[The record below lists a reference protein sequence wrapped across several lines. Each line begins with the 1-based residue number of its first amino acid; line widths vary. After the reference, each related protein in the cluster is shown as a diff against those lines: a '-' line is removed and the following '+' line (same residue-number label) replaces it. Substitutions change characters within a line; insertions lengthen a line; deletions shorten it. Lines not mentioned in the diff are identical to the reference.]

1 LLINYKK
8 VKVMPNKQNQ
18 AQVALIQDKLKN
30 AKSAVVVDYSGT
42 SGSDQ
47 VALRSSVRDAGGEIL
62 VTKNTLMDIAIGKG
76 KVSDSLKGMNAL
88 VFSNNDAVA
97 AVKALFNFHKD
108 NEKLEIKQGVM
119 DDKVLSVDEVKAL
132 SKLPSKDQLIATLI
146 SRIQGPTQ
154 GMVNVLNAV
163 PKSLVY
169 ALKAISDKK

>member
-1 LLINYKK
+1 
-8 VKVMPNKQNQ
+8 MPNKHNQ
-18 AQVALIQDKLKN
+18 DQVSLIQEKLSK

-76 KVSDSLKGMNAL
+76 KVTDSLTGMNAL
-88 VFSNNDAVA
+88 VFSYNDAVA

-119 DDKVLSVDEVKAL
+119 EDKVLSPQEVEAL
-132 SKLPSKDQLIATLI
+132 SKLPGKDELIATLI
-146 SRIQGPTQ
+146 SRIQGPSY
-154 GMVNVLNAV
+154 GMVNVLSATTR
-163 PKSLVY
+163 SLVY
-169 ALKAISDKK
+169 ALKAISEKK

>member
-1 LLINYKK
+1 
-8 VKVMPNKQNQ
+8 MPNKHNQ
-18 AQVALIQDKLKN
+18 DQVALIQDKLKK
-30 AKSAVVVDYSGT
+30 AQSTVVIDYSGT

-47 VALRSSVRDAGGEIL
+47 VKLRTSVKEAGGEIL

-76 KVSDSLKGMNAL
+76 KVSDSLKGMSAL

-97 AVKALFNFHKD
+97 AVKALFAFHKD
-108 NEKLEIKQGVM
+108 NDRLEIKQGVM
-119 DDKVLSVDEVKAL
+119 DDKVLSVEEVEAL
-132 SKLPSKDQLIATLI
+132 SKLPSKNELISILI

-154 GMVNVLNAV
+154 GLANVLNAV